1 MGCCNEKTTGK
12 VSGSTQLIVSE
23 EEELIKE
30 CEKSIPFTNTH
41 ISKILLVFSPHKNKE
56 HWHKP
61 LLDSLLL
68 DLGFS
73 EQSLKDPDCYEYKF
87 IKTLQNQKRLYSYHT
102 ILLSALLLAPG
113 NSIEKSRALFE
124 LYDKDKQDKLDNSEV
139 QNMISEI
146 INFSVKVIPMIAVN
160 DEDESQDKGLSS
172 VKVKKHLIVMLRK
185 ENQLVSRLTNVLMQ
199 GSRHISRS
207 DFIARVTEEP
217 FLQALLWSYLIRLA
231 LLE

>member
-1 MGCCNEKTTGK
+1 
-12 VSGSTQLIVSE
+12 V
-23 EEELIKE
+23 
-30 CEKSIPFTNTH
+30 
-41 ISKILLVFSPHKNKE
+41 
-56 HWHKP
+56 
-61 LLDSLLL
+61 
-68 DLGFS
+68 
-73 EQSLKDPDCYEYKF
+73 
-87 IKTLQNQKRLYSYHT
+87 
-102 ILLSALLLAPG
+102 
-113 NSIEKSRALFE
+113 LFE

-139 QNMISEI
+139 QKMISEI

-172 VKVKKHLIVMLRK
+172 VKVKKHLIVMSRK
-185 ENQLVSRLTNVLMQ
+185 ENQLISRLTNVLMQ